1 MTQRMSYREG
11 AAVGV
16 LSFGAMAV
24 VSLASSILV
33 ARLYGV
39 EQVGR
44 WALAT
49 APANAAAFLSSFRE
63 RPAVIRE
70 LAVLPPRAPRATAL
84 LAAVFTASTLFTAL
98 VGGLVL
104 AVAVALYRGPLD
116 HPELVGPAVLAMAG
130 YVLVTSSCFNLDT
143 GLAAFR
149 AAGALFWI
157 RLNQGVTFVV
167 CAVALSFAAPDA
179 TSLVLAGIVSYAIS
193 LAHRALALR
202 PLLPLRITR
211 AQLRD
216 GFRSLPEI
224 VRFGLKIVPGGLCDG
239 SANQAPVWIL
249 AATGTVPQVG
259 AYNRAGSLQSRFTD
273 LSYRL
278 NEMLFPTLVERRAQ
292 GDGAGFDRALLDS
305 LRYAAAAMLWPAA
318 AVGGAAVGVM
328 SIFGPGFGA
337 AAGALAVLCA
347 VPAAATL
354 SNMQRHALYAVERP
368 WLGSAGAALRLAVT
382 LGAAIPLTLWLGM
395 TGTALGV
402 AAGFAADL
410 VFTWA
415 VTQAH
420 LSQPAHRLLPWRM
433 RLAVPLAY
441 GAGFGAARGVWLAL
455 PSLWALPLAL
465 GAGLAAYAFAF
476 AIAGGIV
483 ARDRRRAAEV
493 LAAVRRRVRQP
504 RHAGAAKV
512 RLPAA
517 RSTPRDA

>member
-1 MTQRMSYREG
+1 MTKRMSYREG

-24 VSLASSILV
+24 VSLASSVLV

-39 EQVGR
+39 EEVGR
-44 WALAT
+44 WALAM

-63 RPAVIRE
+63 RPAVVRE

-84 LAAVFTASTLFTAL
+84 LAAVFTASTLFTVL
-98 VGGLVL
+98 VGTLVL
-104 AVAVALYRGPLD
+104 AAAAVLYRGPLG
-116 HPELVGPAVLAMAG
+116 HPELVGDTALAMAG
-130 YVLVTSSCFNLDT
+130 YVFVTSSAFNLDT

-157 RLNQGVTFVV
+157 RLNQGVGFVV
-167 CAVALSFAAPDA
+167 CAVVLSFTASDA
-179 TSLVLAGIVSYAIS
+179 TSLVLAGIVSYAVA
-193 LAHRALALR
+193 LLHRALALK
-202 PLLPLRITR
+202 PLIPLRISR

-224 VRFGLKIVPGGLCDG
+224 IRFGLKIVPGGLCDG

-249 AATGTVPQVG
+249 AAAGTVPQVG
-259 AYNRAGSLQSRFTD
+259 AFNRADSLRSRFTD

-278 NEMLFPTLVERRAQ
+278 NEMLFPTLVERRAR
-292 GDGAGFDRALLDS
+292 GDGVGFDRALLDS
-305 LRYAAAAMLWPAA
+305 LRYAAAAMLLPAA
-318 AVGGAAVGVM
+318 AVGGAAAGVM
-328 SIFGPGFGA
+328 EIFGPGFGA

-382 LGAAIPLTLWLGM
+382 LGAGIGLTLWLGM
-395 TGTALGV
+395 TGTALGF

-410 VFTWA
+410 AFTWT
-415 VTQAH
+415 VTQRH
-420 LSQPAHRLLPWRM
+420 LSQPAQRLLPWRM

-441 GAGFGAARGVWLAL
+441 AAGFGAARVTWLAL
-455 PSLWALPLAL
+455 PSLPALPLAL
-465 GAGLAAYAFAF
+465 AAGVLAYAIAFALAGGLAS
-476 AIAGGIV
+476 
-483 ARDRRRAAEV
+483 RDRRRAAEA
-493 LAAVRRRVRQP
+493 LTSLRRRLQAR
-504 RHAGAAKV
+504 RTAGAAKV
-512 RLPAA
+512 RLPTA

>member
-1 MTQRMSYREG
+1 MSYREG

-16 LSFGAMAV
+16 FSFGAMAV
-24 VSLASSILV
+24 VSIVSSVLV

-39 EQVGR
+39 AEVGR
-44 WALAT
+44 WALAM

-84 LAAVFTASTLFTAL
+84 LAAVFTASTLFTIL
-98 VGGLVL
+98 VGGIVL
-104 AVAVALYRGPLD
+104 AVAVALYRGPLH
-116 HPELVGPAVLAMAG
+116 HPEVVGDTVLAMAG
-130 YVLVTSSCFNLDT
+130 YVFVTSSCFNLDT

-157 RLNQGVTFVV
+157 RLNQGVGFVV
-167 CAVALSFAAPDA
+167 CTIAFSFTAPDA
-179 TSLVLAGIVSYAIS
+179 TSLVLAGIVSYAIA
-193 LAHRALALR
+193 LVHRGFALA
-202 PLLPLRITR
+202 PLLPLRISR
-211 AQLRD
+211 AQMRD
-216 GFRSLPEI
+216 GFRTLPEI

-239 SANQAPVWIL
+239 SANQAPIWIL
-249 AATGTVPQVG
+249 AAAGTVVQVG
-259 AYNRAGSLQSRFTD
+259 AFNRAAALQSRFTD

-292 GDGAGFDRALLDS
+292 GDHAGFDRALLDS
-305 LRYAAAAMLWPAA
+305 LRYAAGAMLLPAA

-328 SIFGPGFGA
+328 QIFGPGFA
-337 AAGALAVLCA
+337 TAAGALAVLCA

-382 LGAAIPLTLWLGM
+382 LAVGIPLTLWIGM
-395 TGTALGV
+395 TGTALGA

-410 VFTWA
+410 AFTWT
-415 VTQAH
+415 VTQRH
-420 LSQPAHRLLPWRM
+420 LSRAARTLLPWRM

-441 GAGFGAARGVWLAL
+441 AAGFGAARATWTAL

-465 GAGLAAYAFAF
+465 LAGCVAYAAVFAASGGLA
-476 AIAGGIV
+476 
-483 ARDRRRAAEV
+483 ARDRRRAADV
-493 LAAVRRRVRQP
+493 LSALRSRVAPHLPFAR
-504 RHAGAAKV
+504 GTAKV
-512 RLPAA
+512 RAASA